1 MTRVRFPSPAPSD
14 KYRAGSVLSDPV
26 FCFLLRFSSF
36 ARNRGLQARKR
47 GRPIIANGVRPPHR
61 APRSLPSRIHPAPRH
76 LASSAWKPSALK
88 RGTCFGGQRE
98 RVCRFGA
105 LPNPHPSPTLVD
117 LSKPCAAARFR
128 RVRAPTGKAAPEVAV
143 VSSLER
149 RMPRPCGPGHSGKR
163 GSCVFRRSPFA
174 GRRRCRLIRTEPCRR

>member
-1 MTRVRFPSPAPSD
+1 MRTSPAPPSSLCGIWWKLPGNLARDGRCCGTIADASCGCSSMAEPEPSKLMTRVRFPSPAPSD

-117 LSKPCAAARFR
+117 LSKPCAAA
-128 RVRAPTGKAAPEVAV
+128 
-143 VSSLER
+143 
-149 RMPRPCGPGHSGKR
+149 
-163 GSCVFRRSPFA
+163 
-174 GRRRCRLIRTEPCRR
+174 